1 MQVPSNMFAGKFAY
15 PAVYICLAMGVWG
28 VISACTAA
36 AQNFSG
42 LVAAR
47 FFLGF
52 VEAVFFPGALFYLS
66 LFYNRRQF
74 AFRTAILYSGSQI
87 GNAIGTLLAIG
98 ILELDGQKG
107 LEGWRW
113 LFLIEGVLTVFFALV
128 FAIYLPNG
136 LGKLKGFSEVE
147 REYLLW
153 NYGKDIGQQD
163 NKDELTAWKGLVMA
177 VQDPKTWLLMGLLWA
192 VCSRCFLLW
201 NKADCFRHM
210 LQRRSTTGF
219 HQLWRRLVSRET

>member
-1 MQVPSNMFAGKFAY
+1 MFAGKFAY
-15 PAVYICLAMGVWG
+15 PAVYICLAMGIWG

-36 AQNFSG
+36 AHNFSG

-113 LFLIEGVLTVFFALV
+113 LFLIEGVVTIFFSLV
-128 FAIYLPNG
+128 FAAYLPNG
-136 LGKLKGFSEVE
+136 LGKLRGFSEAE
-147 REYLLW
+147 HEYLHW
-153 NYGKDIGQQD
+153 NFSRDIGQQD

-177 VQDPKTWLLMGLLWA
+177 AQDPKTWLLMGLLWS
-192 VCSRCFLLW
+192 VGFPSIFFL
-201 NKADCFRHM
+201 D
-210 LQRRSTTGF
+210 S
-219 HQLWRRLVSRET
+219 S